1 MASGIGPSQRPAGMK
16 LYTRDKFMALP
27 DGVFFVKMAG
37 KWANQDLCIKGET
50 IIGREGLAIDFYEQ
64 PLNIIDFVD
73 TNVLVEQLE
82 EMLEAGAS
90 YPYNQTDGRDGMFD
104 DGDMFLVYER
114 EDLAGLA
121 DQIRTAIEVS
131 PT

>member
-1 MASGIGPSQRPAGMK
+1 VK

-27 DGVFFVKMAG
+27 AGVFFVKMAG
-37 KWANQDLCIKGET
+37 KWANQDLCVKGET
-50 IIGREGLAIDFYEQ
+50 IIGREGRAIDFYEQ
-64 PLNIIDFVD
+64 TLNIIDFAD
-73 TNVLVEQLE
+73 SNVLVEQLE

-90 YPYNQTDGRDGMFD
+90 YPYNRTDGRDGMFD